1 MIWLGGDCCSN
12 NNESSIDS
20 LLQYDVSFYVKKINT
35 AIINQSQKNTIT
47 SDFVMQKKCYIK
59 DRSTVSYEESI
70 NNAIKDASNSKELI
84 LNYFDVANLKFNKA
98 ICLNSEFN
106 VLGVSKLSQVR
117 LEGVLYKTNQL
128 TPFISIVI
136 GLKKL

>member
-1 MIWLGGDCCSN
+1 MMVFFQLHTNHNAFHIW
-12 NNESSIDS
+12 IFFVH
-20 LLQYDVSFYVKKINT
+20 LLFHEFPN
-35 AIINQSQKNTIT
+35 IT
-47 SDFVMQKKCYIK
+47 SDFVIQKKCYIK

-117 LEGVLYKTNQL
+117 LEGSLYKANQL

-136 GLKKL
+136 GLKKLWELE